1 MKPNTNKSGA
11 FVCHACGAATAEW
24 AAWCRACNYV
34 GAIGWQAEFVKSLLS
49 IEEPDLDAPVM
60 ASSVTPTEK
69 ICIPTGIVGVD
80 RVLTGGF
87 YKEKT
92 EGGVRGS
99 TVLLSGRRGGGKS
112 RLTLAALSKPAR
124 SKKVLYVSSEEQV
137 ERLAR
142 YIKEGGLSD
151 KIHLYHTLEFERAV
165 ALAVEG
171 FKGMRGPFDL
181 VAFDSAQKFK
191 LEGGRK
197 LTKLSDMLR
206 ETTKNHPIIAV
217 LLSQENAQG
226 DPSGTNELG
235 HDADV
240 VLRVERHDNNTR
252 TLSCVAKNRFG
263 ADDGEW
269 AFGISSTASGIRF
282 TDAERPGRAPAGDAP
297 SETPR
302 STNEKPYRGR
312 VFVTRDRVK
321 PFAVEP
327 DPTKPDPTEITAP
340 ETLLGDEPRD
350 PPKQRRLRLVTNKE
364 TDK

>member
-1 MKPNTNKSGA
+1 MPSVKKSTSGA

-92 EGGVRGS
+92 EGDVRGS

-206 ETTKNHPIIAV
+206 ETTKITLLLRYFSRKRTRKAIHPEPTSLAMTPTWSSV
-217 LLSQENAQG
+217 S
-226 DPSGTNELG
+226 SGTTTTHARSPASRKTG
-235 HDADV
+235 SAP
-240 VLRVERHDNNTR
+240 T
-252 TLSCVAKNRFG
+252 
-263 ADDGEW
+263 
-269 AFGISSTASGIRF
+269 TASGRS
-282 TDAERPGRAPAGDAP
+282 ESRAPQAGSGSP
-297 SETPR
+297 MR
-302 STNEKPYRGR
+302 SAQGVRQR
-312 VFVTRDRVK
+312 VMRPAKRR
-321 PFAVEP
+321 AR
-327 DPTKPDPTEITAP
+327 PTKNHTA
-340 ETLLGDEPRD
+340 DESS
-350 PPKQRRLRLVTNKE
+350 
-364 TDK
+364 